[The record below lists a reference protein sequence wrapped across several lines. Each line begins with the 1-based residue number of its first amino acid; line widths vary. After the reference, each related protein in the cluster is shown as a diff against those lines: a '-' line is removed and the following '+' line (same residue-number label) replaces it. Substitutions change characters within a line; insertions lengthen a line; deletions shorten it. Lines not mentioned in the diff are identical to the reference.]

1 MLSRWLRS
9 CVIAALFVLL
19 PAASA
24 LAEKRVALIIGNSNY
39 TNVQK
44 LPNPTRDA
52 SAIAALLK
60 DAGFDVVDAE
70 ANLTNVAMRRAVRK
84 FTAIAR
90 DATIAVVYY
99 AGHGI
104 EVGGINYLIPIDAQ
118 LGSDVDV
125 EDETL
130 SLDRITKMLE
140 PVNRLRLIILD
151 ACRENPFVRSMSRTV
166 ATRSI
171 NRGLAEI
178 GPTTPDTL
186 VAFAAKAGST
196 AEDGTGAHSPFTA
209 ALLNNLTIPG
219 LDVGL
224 ALRRVRDQVMKD
236 TGGKQEPFIYGSL
249 GGSLVAL
256 KPASAAPPPVAAA
269 PAAAPAQAPRQPA
282 DTAVRDYEFAE
293 RIGTRQAWDSFLATH
308 SANPAGKYF
317 VELARAAR
325 DKAIAAEAREKATT
339 QRGDD
344 TRNKTEL
351 AAISPPPQPARPE
364 RPRQTPAIPLE
375 ALAQDF
381 LVNYVRRSQDSLAEL
396 LDYARRNY
404 ASEVDYYGK
413 RNTTQ
418 QVVEDQ
424 QNYATRW
431 PERGFR
437 LKPGTAR
444 IVCDKPNASC
454 DLSGEIDFRA
464 ANPVKHKVSMG
475 VATFHLRVRFT
486 SAGPKIYFENGDVI
500 SRRN

>member
-1 MLSRWLRS
+1 MVRWLRC
-9 CVIAALFVLL
+9 CVLAALLLVL

-24 LAEKRVALIIGNSNY
+24 LAEKRVALVIGNSNY

-60 DAGFDVVDAE
+60 DAGFDVVEAE
-70 ANLTNVAMRRAVRK
+70 MNLTNVAMRRAVRK

-90 DATIAVVYY
+90 NANIGVVYY

-104 EVGGINYLIPIDAQ
+104 EVGGVNYLIPIDAQ

-130 SLDRITKMLE
+130 SLDRIAKMLE

-171 NRGLAEI
+171 TRGLAEI
-178 GPTTPDTL
+178 GATTPDTL

-196 AEDGTGAHSPFTA
+196 AEDGTGSHSPFTT

-236 TGGKQEPFIYGSL
+236 TGGKQEPFVYGSL
-249 GGSLVAL
+249 GGSIVAL
-256 KPASAAPPPVAAA
+256 KPASAAPPVAAEAAA
-269 PAAAPAQAPRQPA
+269 PVQAPRQPA
-282 DTAVRDYEFAE
+282 DSVVRDYEFAE

-308 SANPAGKYF
+308 SANPAGSYF
-317 VELARAAR
+317 VALARAAR

-344 TRNKTEL
+344 TRNRTEL
-351 AAISPPPQPARPE
+351 AAIPPPQPARPE

>member
-256 KPASAAPPPVAAA
+256 KPASAAPPVAAQ
-269 PAAAPAQAPRQPA
+269 AAAPAQAPRQPA

-293 RIGTRQAWDSFLATH
+293 RIGTRQAWDLFLATH

>member
-24 LAEKRVALIIGNSNY
+24 LAEKRVALVIGNSNY

-140 PVNRLRLIILD
+140 PVNSSALNHSRCLPRKSIRQVYVAHRRDTLDQPRSCRNRADDAGHARRLRRQGRLD
-151 ACRENPFVRSMSRTV
+151 RGGW
-166 ATRSI
+166 
-171 NRGLAEI
+171 NRGAQPIHGGVVEQ
-178 GPTTPDTL
+178 
-186 VAFAAKAGST
+186 S
-196 AEDGTGAHSPFTA
+196 
-209 ALLNNLTIPG
+209 TIPG

-249 GGSLVAL
+249 GGSIVAL
-256 KPASAAPPPVAAA
+256 KPASAPRRRFRRSGGCARSSA
-269 PAAAPAQAPRQPA
+269 PAAGRY
-282 DTAVRDYEFAE
+282 R
-293 RIGTRQAWDSFLATH
+293 G
-308 SANPAGKYF
+308 
-317 VELARAAR
+317 AR
-325 DKAIAAEAREKATT
+325 
-339 QRGDD
+339 
-344 TRNKTEL
+344 L
-351 AAISPPPQPARPE
+351 
-364 RPRQTPAIPLE
+364 
-375 ALAQDF
+375 
-381 LVNYVRRSQDSLAEL
+381 
-396 LDYARRNY
+396 
-404 ASEVDYYGK
+404 
-413 RNTTQ
+413 
-418 QVVEDQ
+418 
-424 QNYATRW
+424 
-431 PERGFR
+431 
-437 LKPGTAR
+437 
-444 IVCDKPNASC
+444 
-454 DLSGEIDFRA
+454 
-464 ANPVKHKVSMG
+464 
-475 VATFHLRVRFT
+475 
-486 SAGPKIYFENGDVI
+486 
-500 SRRN
+500 

>member
-1 MLSRWLRS
+1 MVRWLRC
-9 CVIAALFVLL
+9 CVLAALLLVL

-24 LAEKRVALIIGNSNY
+24 LAEKRVALVIGNSNY

-60 DAGFDVVDAE
+60 DAGFDVVEAE
-70 ANLTNVAMRRAVRK
+70 MNLTNVAMRRAVRK

-90 DATIAVVYY
+90 NANIGVVYY

-104 EVGGINYLIPIDAQ
+104 EVGGVNYLIPIDAQ

-130 SLDRITKMLE
+130 SLDRIAKMLE

-171 NRGLAEI
+171 TRGLAEI
-178 GPTTPDTL
+178 GATTPDTL

-196 AEDGTGAHSPFTA
+196 AEDGTGSHSPFTT

-236 TGGKQEPFIYGSL
+236 TGGKQEPFVYGSL
-249 GGSLVAL
+249 GGSIVAL
-256 KPASAAPPPVAAA
+256 KPASAAPPVAAEAAA
-269 PAAAPAQAPRQPA
+269 PVQAPRQPA
-282 DTAVRDYEFAE
+282 DSVVRDYEFAE

-308 SANPAGKYF
+308 SANPAGSYF
-317 VELARAAR
+317 VALARAAR

-344 TRNKTEL
+344 TRNRTEL
-351 AAISPPPQPARPE
+351 AAISAAAAGKTRAAATDPGDTAGSAGARFSCQLRPPLAGQPGGTSRLCAAQLRLRSGLLRKAQHHAAGCRGSAKLRNALAGARLPPQ
-364 RPRQTPAIPLE
+364 T
-375 ALAQDF
+375 
-381 LVNYVRRSQDSLAEL
+381 
-396 LDYARRNY
+396 RN
-404 ASEVDYYGK
+404 
-413 RNTTQ
+413 RT
-418 QVVEDQ
+418 
-424 QNYATRW
+424 
-431 PERGFR
+431 
-437 LKPGTAR
+437 
-444 IVCDKPNASC
+444 
-454 DLSGEIDFRA
+454 
-464 ANPVKHKVSMG
+464 H
-475 VATFHLRVRFT
+475 RVR
-486 SAGPKIYFENGDVI
+486 
-500 SRRN
+500 

>member
-1 MLSRWLRS
+1 M
-9 CVIAALFVLL
+9 
-19 PAASA
+19 
-24 LAEKRVALIIGNSNY
+24 
-39 TNVQK
+39 
-44 LPNPTRDA
+44 
-52 SAIAALLK
+52 
-60 DAGFDVVDAE
+60 
-70 ANLTNVAMRRAVRK
+70 
-84 FTAIAR
+84 
-90 DATIAVVYY
+90 
-99 AGHGI
+99 
-104 EVGGINYLIPIDAQ
+104 
-118 LGSDVDV
+118 
-125 EDETL
+125 
-130 SLDRITKMLE
+130 
-140 PVNRLRLIILD
+140 
-151 ACRENPFVRSMSRTV
+151 
-166 ATRSI
+166 
-171 NRGLAEI
+171 
-178 GPTTPDTL
+178 
-186 VAFAAKAGST
+186 
-196 AEDGTGAHSPFTA
+196 
-209 ALLNNLTIPG
+209 
-219 LDVGL
+219 
-224 ALRRVRDQVMKD
+224 
-236 TGGKQEPFIYGSL
+236 
-249 GGSLVAL
+249 
-256 KPASAAPPPVAAA
+256 
-269 PAAAPAQAPRQPA
+269 
-282 DTAVRDYEFAE
+282 VRDYEFAE
-293 RIGTRQAWDSFLATH
+293 RIGTRQAWDLFLATH

-344 TRNKTEL
+344 TRNKTDL